1 MIMEMNTE
9 TEVDN
14 HQYCTFYVGGLFF
27 GIQVMQVQEVIR
39 YQQMTTVPLASSE
52 VGGLINLRGQ
62 IVTAVRMREK
72 LGLPDHEDGELP
84 MNIVLTGT
92 HGPVSLLVDEIGD
105 VLEVDPEDF
114 EPAPETIGES
124 VRELIT
130 GIFKL
135 EEKLMLVLD
144 ASRAISVSC
153 DSKSAA

>member
-1 MIMEMNTE
+1 MDIEN
-9 TEVDN
+9 DS

-27 GIQVMQVQEVIR
+27 GIEVMQVQEVIR
-39 YQQMTTVPLASSE
+39 YQQMTEVPLASSE

-72 LGLPDHEDGELP
+72 LGLPDHAEDELP

-114 EPAPETIGES
+114 ESPPETIGDS
-124 VRELIT
+124 VREMIK

-135 EEKLMLVLD
+135 EDELMLVLD
-144 ASRAISVSC
+144 ARSAISVSC
-153 DSKSAA
+153 DSKTAA